1 MKTIKQYREEVN
13 AEKDR
18 LFDLKYPDGQFKLAR
33 VCASDFH
40 LQWQK
45 HRRHT
50 SRFVSARRHT
60 ARDGTS
66 RLIFGGC
73 IAGRRAANY
82 TTLAGLL
89 AAATRKGVDEEL
101 VSAFVKRHSVESK

>member
-1 MKTIKQYREEVN
+1 MKTIRQYREEVN

-33 VCASDFH
+33 VYASDFH

-45 HRRHT
+45 HRRLP
-50 SRFVSARRHT
+50 SGFASVRRHT

-73 IAGRRAANY
+73 IANRRAVNY
-82 TTLAGLL
+82 ATLAGLL
-89 AAATRKGVDEEL
+89 AAAERKGVDKEL
-101 VSAFVKRHSVESK
+101 TAAFVKRHSEESK